1 MLPPARYCGS
11 PQGGALYVP
20 IGVPTLEEEVP
31 SGRGPVLIFITM
43 GIGISLVA
51 FAFGVAYITGSIQA
65 PPAEPQSYRQ
75 EGIGLC
81 VVAVISLLA
90 FLLAVRWYAHQDGAE
105 DDATAP

>member
-1 MLPPARYCGS
+1 MFRSAYRLWKKKY
-11 PQGGALYVP
+11 PQGGARF
-20 IGVPTLEEEVP
+20 I
-31 SGRGPVLIFITM
+31 IFITM
-43 GIGISLVA
+43 GIGISLAA
-51 FAFGVAYITGSIQA
+51 FGFGVAYITGAIQA

-81 VVAVISLLA
+81 VAAVVSLLA